1 MNIKTVEDLFIHL
14 LSDTYSAEK
23 QLTKALPKLARA
35 TSNEKLSQAFQSH
48 LEETQGQ
55 IERIDQIVESESG
68 IKLKRMKC
76 VAMEGLI
83 EEANEVIESTEKNE
97 VRDAALIAAAQK
109 VEHYEIASYGT
120 LATLAEQLGY
130 SKALKL
136 LKETLDEEKQTDLKL
151 TDLAV
156 SNVNRSRLSRIEEC
170 KMNYTEHYHDWL
182 RDAHAMEKQAESMLE
197 SMASRI
203 ENYPDI
209 KARIEQHI
217 SETKHQITMLEEVL
231 DRNGISRSVL
241 KDSMSKMAAMGQSI
255 GGMFPSDEIVKG
267 SISGY
272 VFEQF
277 EIACYT
283 SLLAAAKK
291 AGDTASIPTIEA
303 ILKEEMQ
310 MADWLIKHIPQ
321 TTEQFLLRSEA
332 DGVEAKK

>member
-1 MNIKTVEDLFIHL
+1 
-14 LSDTYSAEK
+14 
-23 QLTKALPKLARA
+23 
-35 TSNEKLSQAFQSH
+35 
-48 LEETQGQ
+48 
-55 IERIDQIVESESG
+55 
-68 IKLKRMKC
+68 
-76 VAMEGLI
+76 
-83 EEANEVIESTEKNE
+83 
-97 VRDAALIAAAQK
+97 
-109 VEHYEIASYGT
+109 
-120 LATLAEQLGY
+120 
-130 SKALKL
+130 
-136 LKETLDEEKQTDLKL
+136 
-151 TDLAV
+151 
-156 SNVNRSRLSRIEEC
+156 
-170 KMNYTEHYHDWL
+170 MNYTEHYHDWL

-310 MADWLIKHIPQ
+310 MADWLIKHIPH

>member
-1 MNIKTVEDLFIHL
+1 
-14 LSDTYSAEK
+14 
-23 QLTKALPKLARA
+23 
-35 TSNEKLSQAFQSH
+35 
-48 LEETQGQ
+48 
-55 IERIDQIVESESG
+55 
-68 IKLKRMKC
+68 
-76 VAMEGLI
+76 
-83 EEANEVIESTEKNE
+83 
-97 VRDAALIAAAQK
+97 
-109 VEHYEIASYGT
+109 
-120 LATLAEQLGY
+120 
-130 SKALKL
+130 
-136 LKETLDEEKQTDLKL
+136 
-151 TDLAV
+151 
-156 SNVNRSRLSRIEEC
+156 
-170 KMNYTEHYHDWL
+170 MNYTEHYHDWL

-217 SETKHQITMLEEVL
+217 SETKHQMTMLEEVL

>member
-1 MNIKTVEDLFIHL
+1 
-14 LSDTYSAEK
+14 
-23 QLTKALPKLARA
+23 
-35 TSNEKLSQAFQSH
+35 
-48 LEETQGQ
+48 
-55 IERIDQIVESESG
+55 
-68 IKLKRMKC
+68 
-76 VAMEGLI
+76 
-83 EEANEVIESTEKNE
+83 
-97 VRDAALIAAAQK
+97 
-109 VEHYEIASYGT
+109 
-120 LATLAEQLGY
+120 
-130 SKALKL
+130 
-136 LKETLDEEKQTDLKL
+136 
-151 TDLAV
+151 
-156 SNVNRSRLSRIEEC
+156 
-170 KMNYTEHYHDWL
+170 MNYTEHYHDWL

-310 MADWLIKHIPQ
+310 MAYWLIKHIPQ

>member
-1 MNIKTVEDLFIHL
+1 
-14 LSDTYSAEK
+14 
-23 QLTKALPKLARA
+23 
-35 TSNEKLSQAFQSH
+35 
-48 LEETQGQ
+48 
-55 IERIDQIVESESG
+55 
-68 IKLKRMKC
+68 
-76 VAMEGLI
+76 
-83 EEANEVIESTEKNE
+83 
-97 VRDAALIAAAQK
+97 
-109 VEHYEIASYGT
+109 
-120 LATLAEQLGY
+120 
-130 SKALKL
+130 
-136 LKETLDEEKQTDLKL
+136 
-151 TDLAV
+151 
-156 SNVNRSRLSRIEEC
+156 
-170 KMNYTEHYHDWL
+170 MNYTEHYHDWL

-310 MADWLIKHIPQ
+310 MAYQ
-321 TTEQFLLRSEA
+321 TYSA
-332 DGVEAKK
+332 DNGTIFTAI

>member
-1 MNIKTVEDLFIHL
+1 
-14 LSDTYSAEK
+14 
-23 QLTKALPKLARA
+23 
-35 TSNEKLSQAFQSH
+35 
-48 LEETQGQ
+48 
-55 IERIDQIVESESG
+55 
-68 IKLKRMKC
+68 
-76 VAMEGLI
+76 
-83 EEANEVIESTEKNE
+83 
-97 VRDAALIAAAQK
+97 
-109 VEHYEIASYGT
+109 
-120 LATLAEQLGY
+120 
-130 SKALKL
+130 
-136 LKETLDEEKQTDLKL
+136 
-151 TDLAV
+151 
-156 SNVNRSRLSRIEEC
+156 
-170 KMNYTEHYHDWL
+170 MNYTEHYHDWL

-310 MADWLIKHIPQ
+310 MGDWLIKHIPQ

>member
-1 MNIKTVEDLFIHL
+1 
-14 LSDTYSAEK
+14 
-23 QLTKALPKLARA
+23 
-35 TSNEKLSQAFQSH
+35 
-48 LEETQGQ
+48 
-55 IERIDQIVESESG
+55 
-68 IKLKRMKC
+68 
-76 VAMEGLI
+76 
-83 EEANEVIESTEKNE
+83 
-97 VRDAALIAAAQK
+97 
-109 VEHYEIASYGT
+109 
-120 LATLAEQLGY
+120 
-130 SKALKL
+130 
-136 LKETLDEEKQTDLKL
+136 
-151 TDLAV
+151 
-156 SNVNRSRLSRIEEC
+156 
-170 KMNYTEHYHDWL
+170 MNYTEHYHDWL

-310 MADWLIKHIPQ
+310 MTDWLIKHIPQ